1 MSTGVGTGVVV
12 GEGCWVSENLGVGAR
27 VGGGVVVG
35 RRIGVGRTALSAANG
50 VGAGVGAGMGLGVP
64 EIAGTR
70 GSLLPPFVAHVTQ
83 GVVMAGAGVFPGE
96 AKARIASCLCNSKC
110 RAVGTGASGGA
121 AASGP
126 GVALAM
132 MVVCA
137 MVVAVTDSETRAADS
152 PLPTNRVVEGTTIA
166 ATTNTA
172 MIEIV
177 TQTTIRRIYLSPI
190 T

>member
-1 MSTGVGTGVVV
+1 MSTGVGGGVVV
-12 GEGCWVSENLGVGAR
+12 GEGCWVAENLGVGAR

-35 RRIGVGRTALSAANG
+35 RRIFDGGTGLAVANG
-50 VGAGVGAGMGLGVP
+50 VGAGVGDGVGVRVR
-64 EIAGTR
+64 EIAGTW

-96 AKARIASCLCNSKC
+96 AKARIASCLCNSNC
-110 RAVGTGASGGA
+110 RAVGTGASGRLA
-121 AASGP
+121 DRGP
-126 GVALAM
+126 GVALA
-132 MVVCA
+132 VRA
-137 MVVAVTDSETRAADS
+137 YWAAVVAATDSETRAADS
-152 PLPTNRVVEGTTIA
+152 PWPENCTVEGTTIA

-177 TQTTIRRIYLSPI
+177 TQTTIRRIFLSPI